1 MSQRVCLSTYI
12 LYISLHA
19 AYCYRFNILL
29 QLATKDACA
38 QNILAHEALYK
49 VSQLLDQFKQG
60 LKKVDMLRLVQAFP
74 DLYIALL
81 TFSGDISAED
91 VLGALYVDETETE
104 LELGDQLI
112 LQFLHRYVQEC
123 SDTGMCDSM

>member
-1 MSQRVCLSTYI
+1 
-12 LYISLHA
+12 
-19 AYCYRFNILL
+19 
-29 QLATKDACA
+29 
-38 QNILAHEALYK
+38 
-49 VSQLLDQFKQG
+49 
-60 LKKVDMLRLVQAFP
+60 MLRLVQAFP